1 MLLETSKIAGCARI
15 VLPSFRLFPM
25 PEPKGGR
32 GPYTRK
38 ELKRLLKT
46 GFISAEMRRDI
57 IAAFKIC
64 KAAILEVSKKH
75 PPN

>member
-1 MLLETSKIAGCARI
+1 MI
-15 VLPSFRLFPM
+15 VAEKQWGEQS
-25 PEPKGGR
+25 KGGR

-46 GFISAEMRRDI
+46 GFISAAMRRDI
-57 IAAFKIC
+57 VEAFKIC
-64 KAAILEVSKKH
+64 KAAILAVSKKH

>member
-1 MLLETSKIAGCARI
+1 MI
-15 VLPSFRLFPM
+15 VAKKALGA
-25 PEPKGGR
+25 KNQGGR

-46 GFISAEMRRDI
+46 GFISTAMRRDI
-57 IAAFKIC
+57 LAAFKLC
-64 KAAILEVSKKH
+64 NAAILAVSKKH